1 MSTLVNIAGT
11 IVLGQG
17 SLSARLSLPGTSI
30 LAELEKNSSIDFR
43 QMIDELMRASFLSL
57 PDNFP
62 QLLLTAASLQYDSQ
76 SGDLSFSGTV
86 QMDWHDPLG
95 LTGVTVKDWTLAF
108 KRGASGASLHFQI
121 RLDFGSLRL
130 TGDIWFEQGKLVVVS
145 ATIAQPISIDTFL
158 SSAALRVDWGDLIPI
173 EFSGQA
179 PDKPIR
185 LYYAAAPFEGFP
197 TQGFVLDQTQ
207 ISIMDFS
214 AFVSVAVTTGG

>member
-1 MSTLVNIAGT
+1 MHRAAPAARFIHFSTRNAYRMSTLVNIAGT

-145 ATIAQPISIDTFL
+145 ATIAQPI
-158 SSAALRVDWGDLIPI
+158 
-173 EFSGQA
+173 
-179 PDKPIR
+179 
-185 LYYAAAPFEGFP
+185 
-197 TQGFVLDQTQ
+197 
-207 ISIMDFS
+207 
-214 AFVSVAVTTGG
+214 